1 MSKINSR
8 NSIPSKAEQG
18 QSLVELAISLIVML
32 TLLAGAVDFGVA
44 LYSFVSLRDAAQEG
58 ALYASVYPTDLTEIE
73 ARVRTASS
81 TPVDLSDTSA
91 VLIDIKEL
99 PSGATRCEGNGAMIQ
114 VEVSYDYQLTMPLL
128 PGILGISEIPLSA
141 SVIDAILRPAC
152 DS

>member
-1 MSKINSR
+1 MKKKKRTLEFKKSER
-8 NSIPSKAEQG
+8 G

-44 LYSFVSLRDAAQEG
+44 LYSFVALRDAAQEG
-58 ALYASVYPTDLTEIE
+58 ALYASIDPDNEIE
-73 ARVRTASS
+73 IRARVRSASS
-81 TPVDLSDTSA
+81 TPVDLSDTGT
-91 VLIDIKEL
+91 VFIDINEL

-141 SVIDAILRPAC
+141 SVIDAILKPAC